1 VPSRLPAPAF
11 MKKLKILV
19 SLVNTENEYQREQ
32 SRVANDAAQRHGV
45 DLQVIYAEGD
55 AISQGQQIL
64 EAIQAA
70 PTIRPD
76 AVVCH
81 PVGTGLT
88 QVAQAA
94 VSAGIG
100 WAVVNREVDYLAA
113 LRASSKIPSF
123 CITADQREIGRIQSR
138 QMAAFL
144 PQGGLVLYIQGP
156 TGAFSAEERTHGMQT
171 TKPANVQVRMI
182 RGRFTEESGYQA
194 VKQWLT
200 LSTSRQTPLNMVCS
214 QNDAM
219 ALGARRALEEEKIMA
234 HGMIFT
240 GCDAAGDIGQD
251 RVRKGIL
258 AASIVLPPT
267 AGLAVEA
274 LVNAFQTGIQPP
286 DQTVL
291 KPTSFPPVDELA
303 AKRENTMKARV

>member
-1 VPSRLPAPAF
+1 

-19 SLVNTENEYQREQ
+19 SLVSDENDYQREQ
-32 SRVANDAAQRHGV
+32 SRVANDAAQRFGADV
-45 DLQVIYAEGD
+45 QIIYADGD
-55 AISQGQQIL
+55 SINQGQQIL
-64 EAIQAA
+64 QAIQAA
-70 PTIRPD
+70 PTLRPD

-94 VSAGIG
+94 ISAGVG
-100 WAVVNREVDYLAA
+100 WAVVNREVDYLGT
-113 LRASSKIPSF
+113 LRASSKLPSF

-138 QMAAFL
+138 QLAAFL

-156 TGAFSAEERTHGMQT
+156 SGNFSVEERTHGMQT
-171 TKPANVQVRMI
+171 AKPTNVQVRMI

-200 LSTSRQTPLNMVCS
+200 LSTSRQTPLDVVCS

-219 ALGARRALEEEKIMA
+219 ALGARRALEEENVFAQRLM
-234 HGMIFT
+234 FT
-240 GCDAAGDIGQD
+240 GCDAAGQIGLD
-251 RVRKGIL
+251 RVRNGIL

-267 AGLAVEA
+267 AGLAVETF
-274 LVNAFQTGIQPP
+274 VNAFQSGFQPP
-286 DQTVL
+286 EQTVL
-291 KPTSFPPVDELA
+291 KPTSFPPIDQLV
-303 AKRENTMKARV
+303 ARRDTSTKVGSQSSGK